1 MHTQRTN
8 PSSESGLTMI
18 EMLFAIAGFA
28 LLSVGIADQI
38 RLYNERAEAAVIAD
52 QVKMIANAGERY
64 IRDNYTAGEDLASQ
78 IAPGSPVTVPVGAM
92 SDYLPGGFE
101 ARVGL
106 LETPCMMVGQSAA
119 NGPLQGVVVTTGGE
133 TYNDSKLSRV
143 AVEIGAAGGA
153 IYNNAAAFGAG
164 ISGQSYDLSGSTL
177 GAFGFGGSG
186 ACPTG
191 TSVSAGAV
199 GLNAG
204 HVAAALEVRP
214 DRFDAGVLYRNA
226 IAGRPELN
234 AMNTD
239 LDMGANDV
247 NDAENVNVND
257 TLAAGG
263 DVAAGGRIAAVGDIG
278 SVNGDV
284 RAINGDVRASNG
296 VVQTN
301 DVVLEDVTIDDD
313 VITATASAVD
323 TSEEGTFC
331 TEAITYPSAFV
342 RVTGEDLPAAT
353 RVTLTNGWGTTA
365 EVDADAPLIDPDTL
379 AGGIQP
385 DGEPPATP
393 AALDCA
399 TDGFER
405 HPEYVDD
412 DNVAYGT
419 LTNDSEQPTFAL
431 RVRNPDS
438 DASDDLTF
446 ERGEEIEFRLHNVS
460 SRYVTTG
467 NKHKYNL
474 QLRTEA
480 GWEEV
485 RGTTAEPNRVPYT
498 DEGISQPPG
507 EGFTWSFELTEDG
520 LLAGHPHEDDLTIC
534 PELQAGR
541 YRFAYWGVPDGHLG
555 VQFDYTD

>member
-1 MHTQRTN
+1 MRRR
-8 PSSESGLTMI
+8 SYLAGL
-18 EMLFAIAGFA
+18 G
-28 LLSVGIADQI
+28 VG
-38 RLYNERAEAAVIAD
+38 
-52 QVKMIANAGERY
+52 
-64 IRDNYTAGEDLASQ
+64 
-78 IAPGSPVTVPVGAM
+78 
-92 SDYLPGGFE
+92 
-101 ARVGL
+101 
-106 LETPCMMVGQSAA
+106 
-119 NGPLQGVVVTTGGE
+119 
-133 TYNDSKLSRV
+133 
-143 AVEIGAAGGA
+143 
-153 IYNNAAAFGAG
+153 
-164 ISGQSYDLSGSTL
+164 
-177 GAFGFGGSG
+177 
-186 ACPTG
+186 
-191 TSVSAGAV
+191 
-199 GLNAG
+199 
-204 HVAAALEVRP
+204 AAALAGCAGAPTTPGNVADNRSAMDDVLQLGTGFSEPRWASAAMPTDAAGYVARFESRDALRWLVD
-214 DRFDAGVLYRNA
+214 DRESTPEAVTEFVDATDFDSAVILYLQSVGPNGCYRELA
-226 IAGRPELN
+226 I
-234 AMNTD
+234 
-239 LDMGANDV
+239 
-247 NDAENVNVND
+247 ENV
-257 TLAAGG
+257 
-263 DVAAGGRIAAVGDIG
+263 
-278 SVNGDV
+278 S
-284 RAINGDVRASNG
+284 
-296 VVQTN
+296 
-301 DVVLEDVTIDDD
+301 IDDA
-313 VITATASAVD
+313 ITAAASAVD

-342 RVTGEDLPAAT
+342 RITGEDLPAAT

-480 GWEEV
+480 GWGEV